1 MRVTVLG
8 VSATYPSPVSPA
20 SGYLLR
26 HGETSLWVDAGSGT
40 FAALQRHVSLQ
51 SLTAL
56 FLSHQHSDHC
66 LDAIGLFYALR
77 HGRVS
82 RAPIAVY
89 CPDAVTDTLAR
100 FVDDQDGAFADV
112 ATFCDPT
119 GLGDVTLGAL
129 RLTFMEMNHPVP
141 TLGLRA
147 ENNGTSFVYTAD
159 TGPSDRVVEFAA
171 GADVLLAE
179 ATYQGESAEKP
190 WPHHLTA
197 REAGQ
202 LAREA
207 GVGKLVLTHIWP
219 EFDPDRS
226 LWEAGEE
233 FGGDVALAVP
243 DATFDI

>member
-8 VSATYPSPVSPA
+8 ASATYPSPASPA

-26 HGETSLWVDAGSGT
+26 HGETSIWLDAGSGT
-40 FAALQRHVSLQ
+40 FAALQRYVSPK

-56 FLSHQHSDHC
+56 FLSHQHADHC
-66 LDAIGLFYALR
+66 VDAIGLFYALR
-77 HGRVS
+77 HGSVNRE
-82 RAPIAVY
+82 PITVY
-89 CPDAVTDTLAR
+89 CPDAVAGTLGR
-100 FVDDQDGAFADV
+100 FVDVENGAFEDV

-119 GLGDVTLGAL
+119 GLGDVTVDGL
-129 RLTFMEMNHPVP
+129 RLTFAEMNHPVP

-147 ENNGTSFVYTAD
+147 ESNGTSFVYTAD
-159 TGPSDRVVEFAA
+159 TGPSDHLVEFAA

-179 ATYQGESAEKP
+179 ATYQGASAEKP

-197 REAGQ
+197 GEAGQ
-202 LAREA
+202 LARAA
-207 GVGKLVLTHIWP
+207 GARKLVLTHIWP